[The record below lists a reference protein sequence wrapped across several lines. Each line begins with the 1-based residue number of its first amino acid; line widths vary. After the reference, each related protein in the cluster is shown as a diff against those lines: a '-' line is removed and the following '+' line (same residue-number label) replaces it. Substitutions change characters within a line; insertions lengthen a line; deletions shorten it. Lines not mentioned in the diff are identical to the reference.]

1 MSPRPYR
8 LGRREATGEE
18 TRSRILAAARDVL
31 MAPEGPAAFS
41 IDAVAREAGVS
52 RMTVY
57 YRFKSKRGLLEAL
70 FDDLAARGG
79 MHKLAGAFQQPDP
92 LQALSEFIS
101 VFTGFWTTGR
111 LLIRRLHGMGEMDLE
126 LGEALRAREER
137 RRHGLNV
144 LLQRIAES
152 RGLPAPTPIGDAVDI
167 LFMLTSFET
176 FDALAR
182 GKRRPQDVA
191 ALVQRLALATLRE
204 TARFRTGEHR

>member
-8 LGRREATGEE
+8 LGRREAIGEE

-31 MAPEGPAAFS
+31 MAREGPSAFS
-41 IDAVAREAGVS
+41 IDAVAREASVS

-57 YRFKSKRGLLEAL
+57 YRFESKRGLLEAL

-79 MHKLAGAFQQPDP
+79 MHKLAGAFQQSDP
-92 LQALSEFIS
+92 LQALSEFIV
-101 VFTGFWTTGR
+101 VFVGFWNTGR
-111 LLIRRLHGMGEMDLE
+111 LLIRRLHGMGAMDLE

-144 LLQRIAES
+144 IVQRIAA
-152 RGLPAPTPIGDAVDI
+152 RRDLPAPMPIGDAVDI

-191 ALVQRLALATLRE
+191 ALLQSLALATLRDPQ
-204 TARFRTGEHR
+204 